1 MLVEHALWSC
11 VPSVFGFCLVWGRL
25 EKVRRAIEQRDPAT
39 GLRSGHLFDDHA
51 AVLGRAPG
59 HLAVFVVEID
69 NRWDFSPDLAVA
81 TAAEALKVQHKRSSD
96 RLYRVGARSFA
107 SFGLFSSKRHA
118 YLRAES
124 MRAALSVAGLEPFI
138 GVATADESPQDRD
151 PARLRRLAE
160 CFRDDAKTQRSRIFP
175 PWDDG
180 PKPPTVSSASPLVTI
195 EAAP

>member
-1 MLVEHALWSC
+1 MLLEHALLSC
-11 VPSVFGFCLVWGRL
+11 VPSVFGFCLVWSRL

-51 AVLGRAPG
+51 AVLSRAPG

-69 NRWDFSPDLAVA
+69 DRWDFSPDLAIA

-107 SFGLFSSKRHA
+107 SFGLFSSKRHV
-118 YLRAES
+118 YLRAEA

-138 GVATADESPQDRD
+138 GVATIESAVEVVDVDRGG
-151 PARLRRLAE
+151 
-160 CFRDDAKTQRSRIFP
+160 RIQ
-175 PWDDG
+175 
-180 PKPPTVSSASPLVTI
+180 V
-195 EAAP
+195 